1 MIRFKANISDP
12 MQCTSSLL
20 VLVVFKTSIFMP
32 TFFSIRCIVCKEILK
47 IYSKDV
53 IRSRKSKKYR
63 QYSQKK
69 KDKRTINYLNTTPQK
84 TKY

>member
-1 MIRFKANISDP
+1 
-12 MQCTSSLL
+12 
-20 VLVVFKTSIFMP
+20 
-32 TFFSIRCIVCKEILK
+32 LK

-53 IRSRKSKKYR
+53 IRSRKWKKYR

-69 KDKRTINYLNTTPQK
+69 KDKRTINDLNTTPQK